1 MKHWHFHLTYSGCV
15 VFAKQCYKVDEG
27 ESRWPGVTQPGL
39 KKIRDAFNTSQSI
52 NFSKDF

>member
-15 VFAKQCYKVDEG
+15 VFAKQCCKVDEG

-39 KKIRDAFNTSQSI
+39 KKIHDALHLNQ
-52 NFSKDF
+52 